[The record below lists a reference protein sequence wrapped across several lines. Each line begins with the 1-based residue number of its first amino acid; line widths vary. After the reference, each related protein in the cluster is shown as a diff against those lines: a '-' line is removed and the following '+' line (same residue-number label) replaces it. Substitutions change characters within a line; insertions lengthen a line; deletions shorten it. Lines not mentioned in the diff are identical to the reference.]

1 MNTVDLRGHEGTV
14 PLGAGKVLL
23 HFVMSLDGFIA
34 DADQDPIGW
43 SAGVT
48 FRPGIVEEYGA
59 SIGAILGGRKGWD
72 AHPDASAPYGGA
84 MGGPVFILT
93 HHPEDAQSAD
103 GVTFLSC
110 DVAEA
115 ARIALEAA
123 GGKNL
128 AVFSGS
134 IGHQLLERGLIDEI
148 HLHIVPVLLG
158 DGVRLFDNPGGAP
171 IPLESLSGDRPPAAI
186 DVRYRPS
193 HRISGPPEQ
202 EV

>member
-1 MNTVDLRGHEGTV
+1 MDTADPRQHDGAA
-14 PLGAGKVLL
+14 PLGVGKVLL

-34 DADQDPIGW
+34 DADHDPIGW
-43 SAGVT
+43 STGVD
-48 FRPGIVEEYGA
+48 FRPGIVEEYAA

-72 AHPDASAPYGGA
+72 AYPDASAPYGGA

-93 HHPEDAQSAD
+93 HHPEDAQPAD
-103 GVTFLSC
+103 GATFLNC

-134 IGHQLLERGLIDEI
+134 IASQLLERGLIDEI

-158 DGVRLFDNPGGAP
+158 DGVRLFDNAGGTP
-171 IPLESLSGDRPPAAI
+171 ILLKPLNGDGPPTAI
-186 DVRYRPS
+186 DVRYRPVAP
-193 HRISGPPEQ
+193 H
-202 EV
+202 

>member
-1 MNTVDLRGHEGTV
+1 MNQADLRQHDDPV
-14 PLGAGKVLL
+14 PLGSGKVFL
-23 HFVMSLDGFIA
+23 HYVMSLDGFIA
-34 DADQDPIGW
+34 DAGQDPIGW
-43 SAGVT
+43 AEGTT
-48 FRPGIVEEYGA
+48 FRPGIVAQYSA

-93 HHPEDAQSAD
+93 NHPEDAQPAD
-103 GVTFLSC
+103 GATFLSC

-115 ARIALEAA
+115 ARIALKAA

-134 IGHQLLERGLIDEI
+134 IGSQLLQRGLIDEI

-158 DGVRLFDNPGGAP
+158 DGLRLFDNPGGTP
-171 IPLESLSGDRPPAAI
+171 IRLEPLTGDGPPSTI
-186 DVRYRPS
+186 DVHYRP
-193 HRISGPPEQ
+193 R
-202 EV
+202 

>member
-1 MNTVDLRGHEGTV
+1 MNQVNPRQHDDPA
-14 PLGAGKVLL
+14 PLDAGKVLL

-34 DADQDPIGW
+34 DADHDPVGW
-43 SAGVT
+43 SEGVS
-48 FRPGIVEEYGA
+48 FRPGIVDEYGA

-72 AHPDASAPYGGA
+72 AYPDPSAPYGGA

-93 HHPEDAQSAD
+93 HRPEDAQSAE
-103 GVTFLSC
+103 GVTFLNC

-115 ARIALEAA
+115 ARIALKAA

-134 IGHQLLERGLIDEI
+134 IGSQLLERGLIDEI

-158 DGVRLFDNPGGAP
+158 DGVRLFDSPGAGP
-171 IPLESLSGDRPPAAI
+171 IPLEPLSGDGPRATI
-186 DVRYRPS
+186 DVRYRPVAS
-193 HRISGPPEQ
+193 IIKPR
-202 EV
+202 

>member
-1 MNTVDLRGHEGTV
+1 MNQGNQHNGPA
-14 PLGAGKVLL
+14 PLGTGKVLL

-34 DADQDPIGW
+34 DADEDPIGW
-43 SAGVT
+43 AEGVT

-72 AHPDASAPYGGA
+72 AYPDASAPYGGA

-93 HHPEDAQSAD
+93 HHPEDAEAAD
-103 GVTFLSC
+103 GVTFLHC

-115 ARIALEAA
+115 ARIALQAA

-134 IGHQLLERGLIDEI
+134 IGSQLLERGLIDEV

-158 DGVRLFDNPGGAP
+158 DGVRVFDNPGGTP
-171 IPLESLSGDRPPAAI
+171 IPLKSLSDDGPPATI
-186 DVRYRPS
+186 DVRYRPVAS
-193 HRISGPPEQ
+193 Q
-202 EV
+202 

>member
-1 MNTVDLRGHEGTV
+1 MDTTTLRQHGGPA
-14 PLGAGKVLL
+14 PLSTGKVLL
-23 HFVMSLDGFIA
+23 HFMMSLDGFIA
-34 DADQDPIGW
+34 DTNQDAVGW

-72 AHPDASAPYGGA
+72 AYPDPTAPYGGA

-93 HHPEDAQSAD
+93 HHPEDAQPAD
-103 GVTFLSC
+103 GVTFLNC

-115 ARIALEAA
+115 ARIALKAA
-123 GGKNL
+123 SGKNL

-134 IGHQLLERGLIDEI
+134 IGSQLLQRGLIDEI

-158 DGVRLFDNPGGAP
+158 DGVRLFDNPGGTP
-171 IPLESLSGDRPPAAI
+171 IRLESLSGDGPTAAI
-186 DVRYRPS
+186 DVRYRPVAS
-193 HRISGPPEQ
+193 R
-202 EV
+202 

>member
-1 MNTVDLRGHEGTV
+1 MDTADDRQHNDPPALST
-14 PLGAGKVLL
+14 GKVLL
-23 HFVMSLDGFIA
+23 HFMMSLDGFIA
-34 DADQDPIGW
+34 DTDQDAVGW
-43 SAGVT
+43 SEGVT

-72 AHPDASAPYGGA
+72 AYPDPSAPYGGA

-93 HHPEDAQSAD
+93 HHPEDAQPAE

-115 ARIALEAA
+115 ARIALKAA

-134 IGHQLLERGLIDEI
+134 IGSQLLERGVIDEI

-158 DGVRLFDNPGGAP
+158 DGVRLFDNPGGTP
-171 IPLESLSGDRPPAAI
+171 IRLEPLSGGGPPAAI
-186 DVRYRPS
+186 DVRYRPVAS
-193 HRISGPPEQ
+193 R
-202 EV
+202 

>member
-1 MNTVDLRGHEGTV
+1 MDTADDRQHNDPPALST
-14 PLGAGKVLL
+14 GKVLL
-23 HFVMSLDGFIA
+23 HFMMSLDGFIA
-34 DADQDPIGW
+34 DTDQDAVGW
-43 SAGVT
+43 SEGVT

-72 AHPDASAPYGGA
+72 AYPDPSAPYGGA

-93 HHPEDAQSAD
+93 HHPEDVQPAE

-115 ARIALEAA
+115 ARIALKAA

-134 IGHQLLERGLIDEI
+134 IGSQLLERGVIDEI

-158 DGVRLFDNPGGAP
+158 DGVRLFDNPGGTP
-171 IPLESLSGDRPPAAI
+171 IRLEPLSGDGPPAAI
-186 DVRYRPS
+186 DVRYRPVAS
-193 HRISGPPEQ
+193 R
-202 EV
+202 